1 MTINFTS
8 LLKLGQPV
16 SGTESGTWGDAV
28 NYTVTSY
35 LDIAISGTQTISADA
50 DVSLVLTSGT
60 NSVTNIGSTTAQYAI
75 LNCTGSRTAVRNI
88 NVPNSS
94 KIYVVLN
101 QTTGSPS
108 PFGVTIR
115 GTTGPSTYTTG
126 VTIANGKYAVVAWAG
141 SDFVVVATNDISAL
155 SGAPTGTV
163 VGTTDTQTLTNK
175 TLTNPTINGFTG
187 NTAVVN
193 IGSGQVYKDTSGNVG
208 IGTTSPGAV
217 FDVVANSSTSAVKI
231 TQTGAGNALLVED
244 SATTDAT
251 PTVIDAVGTV
261 VLGKDSRFA
270 AVANKLEIHSTS
282 TETSGLLPSI
292 GLYNWAT
299 GASSTSNLTFRHSR
313 SGTVGTV
320 DANVSGDYLG
330 AVNFLASDGSNA
342 GGAVIRGVAV
352 TSLTAKVVYDAAS
365 HEFVGA
371 ITGDTSVVNIGS
383 GQFYK
388 ATSGNIGVGTT
399 SPSQKLDVNG
409 DASINGVRVGRGA
422 GSVSSNTVLGASA
435 LNSNTTGTVN
445 TAVGSSALYFNQT
458 GVSNSAFGYEAL
470 YNNTATGNSAFGA
483 SSQRG
488 TTSGEYNASLGESSL
503 RLNTTGSYN
512 CALGVSA
519 ARTNSTGSSNCAF
532 GVGALYTNSTS
543 NNNTAIGDS
552 ALYSAVT
559 GGNTAVGAV
568 SLNSINAT
576 NTWTNCSALGYS
588 ADVTG
593 SNQVQ
598 LGNSST
604 TTYAYGSVQNRSD
617 ARDKADVR
625 PTQLGLSFICLL
637 RPVDFKW
644 DYREDY
650 KEIRTGADG
659 KPQIIN
665 LPRDGSKKRSR
676 YHHGLIAQEVKAV
689 LDGLGVDFG
698 GFQDHSVRGG
708 QDVMSIGY
716 MELIGPLIKAVQ
728 ELKAEVDRLKG
739 A

>member
-1 MTINFTS
+1 MPINFTS

-35 LDIAISGTQTISADA
+35 LDIAISGTQTLDADA

-60 NSVTNIGSTTAQYAI
+60 NSATNIGSTTAQYAI
-75 LNCTGSRTAVRNI
+75 LNCTNPRTAIRNI

-108 PFGVTIR
+108 YGVTIR

-155 SGAPTGTV
+155 SGAPTGAV

-193 IGSGQVYKDTSGNVG
+193 IGSGQVYKDTSGNLG
-208 IGTTSPGAV
+208 IGTTSPA
-217 FDVVANSSTSAVKI
+217 
-231 TQTGAGNALLVED
+231 
-244 SATTDAT
+244 
-251 PTVIDAVGTV
+251 
-261 VLGKDSRFA
+261 
-270 AVANKLEIHSTS
+270 
-282 TETSGLLPSI
+282 
-292 GLYNWAT
+292 
-299 GASSTSNLTFRHSR
+299 
-313 SGTVGTV
+313 
-320 DANVSGDYLG
+320 
-330 AVNFLASDGSNA
+330 
-342 GGAVIRGVAV
+342 
-352 TSLTAKVVYDAAS
+352 
-365 HEFVGA
+365 
-371 ITGDTSVVNIGS
+371 
-383 GQFYK
+383 
-388 ATSGNIGVGTT
+388 
-399 SPSQKLDVNG
+399 QKLDVNG
-409 DASINGVRVGRGA
+409 DAVFNGVRVGRG
-422 GSVSSNTVLGASA
+422 GGNESSNTALGSTALQSTTTGAS
-435 LNSNTTGTVN
+435 N
-445 TAVGSSALYFNQT
+445 TAVGSGALAANT
-458 GVSNSAFGYEAL
+458 G
-470 YNNTATGNSAFGA
+470 
-483 SSQRG
+483 
-488 TTSGEYNASLGESSL
+488 
-503 RLNTTGSYN
+503 
-512 CALGVSA
+512 
-519 ARTNSTGSSNCAF
+519 GSSNTA
-532 GVGALYTNSTS
+532 VGTSALLNSS
-543 NNNTAIGDS
+543 GGYYNTAIGVA
-552 ALYSAVT
+552 ALQNSTT
-559 GGNTAVGAV
+559 GAYNTAVGRQ
-568 SLNSINAT
+568 SLIGVITES
-576 NTWTNCSALGYS
+576 NCSALG
-588 ADVTG
+588 ANTAVTG

-598 LGNSST
+598 LGDSST

-625 PTQLGLSFICLL
+625 PTQLGLSFICSL

-698 GFQDHSVRGG
+698 GFQDHAVKGG

-716 MELIGPLIKAVQ
+716 AELIGPLIKAVQ

-739 A
+739 VK